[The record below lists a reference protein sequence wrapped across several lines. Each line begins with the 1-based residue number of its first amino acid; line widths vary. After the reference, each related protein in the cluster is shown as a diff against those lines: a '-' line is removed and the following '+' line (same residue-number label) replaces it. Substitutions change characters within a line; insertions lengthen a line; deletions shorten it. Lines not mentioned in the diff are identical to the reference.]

1 MAKLTLTAKALAAL
15 KPGPK
20 RADYFDSSL
29 SGFHVRVTPN
39 GVKTFSVLYR
49 HAGRLRRLSIG
60 TYPPWTLA
68 DAREAAT
75 EALRAVSKAKDPA
88 AEKKRER
95 LAETFGELAEAYIER
110 WAKLRKKS
118 WREDERIIKANLL
131 PRFKNTRAKEVARA
145 DVRLL
150 LEEIAETGPIMA
162 NRVLACL
169 RKVYNWGISQDLVE
183 ANPCTALSQP
193 APEQR
198 RDRVLS
204 EDEIKAVWKAI
215 EAEPV
220 ELGGLF
226 ALRLITAQRG
236 GEVSTMRWADVDGQW
251 WTIPAER
258 SKNKLPHRVWL
269 STPAVGILERIRA
282 VRQASKDPRR
292 RESPYLFQNRLR
304 PEEPIHELQKV
315 FQRIR
320 AAAGVDFRAHDL
332 RRTAASLMTGMGIS
346 RLVVGKILNH
356 AEPGVTSV
364 YDRHSYEGEKRE
376 ALERWARRL
385 DEINTGKP
393 ATKVVSIG

>member
-1 MAKLTLTAKALAAL
+1 MAKLTLTAKALAGL

-20 RADYFDSSL
+20 RADYFDSGL
-29 SGFHVRVTPN
+29 SGFHVRVTPT

-75 EALRAVSKAKDPA
+75 EALRAASKGKDPA
-88 AEKKRER
+88 AEKKRDR
-95 LAETFGELAEAYIER
+95 AAETFGELADAYVER
-110 WAKLRKKS
+110 WAKPRKKS

-131 PRFKNTRAKEVARA
+131 PRFKHTRAKDLARA
-145 DVRLL
+145 DVRVM
-150 LEEIAETGPIMA
+150 LEEIADGAPIMA
-162 NRVLACL
+162 NRVLACG
-169 RKVYNWGISQDLVE
+169 RRIYSWAITQDIVE
-183 ANPCTALSQP
+183 ANPFAGLPRP
-193 APEQR
+193 APETR

-204 EDEIKAVWKAI
+204 ETEIKAVWKAI
-215 EAEPV
+215 DAEPV

-236 GEVSTMRWADVDGQW
+236 AEVSTMRWADVDGQW

-269 STPAVGILERIRA
+269 STSAVEILARIRA
-282 VRQASKDPRR
+282 VRQASKNPRR
-292 RESPYLFQNRLR
+292 RESPYVFQNRLR

-320 AAAGVDFRAHDL
+320 AAAGVDFTAHDL

-356 AEPGVTSV
+356 AEPGVTAV
-364 YDRHSYEGEKRE
+364 YDRHAYDSEKQA
-376 ALERWARRL
+376 ALKRWADRL
-385 DEINTGKP
+385 EEIITGKP
-393 ATKVVSIG
+393 AAKVVSIG

>member
-1 MAKLTLTAKALAAL
+1 
-15 KPGPK
+15 
-20 RADYFDSSL
+20 
-29 SGFHVRVTPN
+29 
-39 GVKTFSVLYR
+39 VLYR

-68 DAREAAT
+68 DAREAALK
-75 EALRAVSKAKDPA
+75 ALRDASKGKDPA

-95 LAETFGELAEAYIER
+95 AAETFGELAEAYIER
-110 WAKLRKKS
+110 WAKPRKKS

-131 PRFKNTRAKEVARA
+131 PRFKHTRAKDVTRA
-145 DVRLL
+145 EVRLM
-150 LEEIAETGPIMA
+150 LEEIAENGPIMA

-169 RKVYNWGISQDLVE
+169 RKVYNWAISQDLVG
-183 ANPCTALSQP
+183 ANPCTALSRP

-198 RDRVLS
+198 RDRVLT
-204 EDEIKAVWKAI
+204 EKEIKRVWKAMD
-215 EAEPV
+215 AEPV

-236 GEVSTMRWADVDGQW
+236 AEVSTMRWGDVDGQW

-269 STPAVGILERIRA
+269 SAPAVGILERIRA
-282 VRQASKDPRR
+282 VRSESKNPRR
-292 RESPYLFQNRLR
+292 RESPYVFQNRLR

-320 AAAGVDFRAHDL
+320 KASGVDFTAHDL

-356 AEPGVTSV
+356 AEPGVTAV
-364 YDRHSYEGEKRE
+364 YDRHAYDSEKQA
-376 ALERWARRL
+376 ALKRWADRL
-385 DEINTGKP
+385 EEIITGKQ
-393 ATKVVSIG
+393 AGKVVSIG

>member
-1 MAKLTLTAKALAAL
+1 MAKLNLTAKAIAAL
-15 KPGPK
+15 KAGPA
-20 RADYFDSSL
+20 RADYFDSNL
-29 SGFHVRVTPN
+29 PGFHVRVTPN

-75 EALRAVSKAKDPA
+75 QALRDATKGKDPA

-95 LAETFGELAEAYIER
+95 AAETFGELADAYIER
-110 WAKLRKKS
+110 WAKPRKKS
-118 WREDERIIKANLL
+118 WKEDQRIIKANLL
-131 PRFKNTRAKEVARA
+131 PRFKPTRAKDVTRA

-150 LEEIAETGPIMA
+150 LEEIAESGPVMA

-169 RKVYNWGISQDLVE
+169 RKIYNWGISQDLVLS
-183 ANPCTALSQP
+183 NPCAAIPRP
-193 APEQR
+193 APETR
-198 RDRVLS
+198 RDRVLT
-204 EDEIKAVWKAI
+204 ETEIKTVWQAM

-226 ALRLITAQRG
+226 ALRLLTAQRG
-236 GEVSTMRWADVDGQW
+236 AEVATMRWDEIDGQW

-269 STPAVGILERIRA
+269 STPAVRILERIRA
-282 VRQASKDPRR
+282 VRQASKNPRR
-292 RESPYLFQNRLR
+292 RESPYVFQNRLR
-304 PEEPIHELQKV
+304 PEEPVHELQKV

-320 AAAGVDFRAHDL
+320 TNAGVDVRAHDL

-356 AEPGVTSV
+356 AEPGVTAV
-364 YDRHSYEGEKRE
+364 YDRHAYDAEKKA
-376 ALERWARRL
+376 ALNRWTDRL
-385 DEINTGKP
+385 EQITSGRKT
-393 ATKVVSIG
+393 AKIVSVG